1 MIVTPSMSHHT
12 APADTQIRYANALTG
27 LAAGDAWGYQVE
39 FTSYARMPAYPVA
52 PPSGRWWVI
61 SDDTQMTL
69 ALHWALAE
77 VTDFADIE
85 TVTDAVTRQF
95 LLWQVDPDNTRA
107 PGRTCMTSL
116 HNLRAGAR
124 WYDTDGAVESAG
136 CGAVMRLVPTA
147 FAPQPYWLGL
157 TALQAVITH
166 KHPRAVVPAL
176 LLADTTRHA
185 PEYRGRF
192 LEHALTTA
200 AQIYNGTSG
209 WTEDPYLRD
218 VLAPI
223 TGDVSS
229 YLVEGF
235 NDGTADIL
243 TAAAGRLDQLRPL
256 PPAEFGDPCV
266 GIGEGWES
274 ASAIALALL
283 VADLATTSDNDGTA
297 AALTGPDA
305 LSWASTSNG
314 DSDSIACIA
323 GGLIGSA
330 HPEKDYW
337 AAAGLTP
344 TFEPRYAEEIAA
356 AASRLPADAATD

>member
-1 MIVTPSMSHHT
+1 MT
-12 APADTQIRYANALTG
+12 APTTGSDTALLARYGNALTG

-39 FTSYARMPAYPVA
+39 FTSYTRMPAYPVA
-52 PPSGRWWVI
+52 PPAGRWWTV

-77 VTDFADIE
+77 VPDFGDIE
-85 TVTDAVTRQF
+85 AVTDAITRQF

-116 HNLRAGAR
+116 RNLRAGAR
-124 WYDTDGAVESAG
+124 WYDRVGAVESAG

-147 FAPQPYWLGL
+147 FAPDPYRLGL

-176 LLADTTRHA
+176 LLADATRHA
-185 PEYRGRF
+185 PEQRGRF

-200 AQIYNGTSG
+200 AQIYNGTST
-209 WTEDPYLRD
+209 WTTDPYLRD

-223 TGDVSS
+223 TGDVPS
-229 YLVEGF
+229 YLVKGLD
-235 NDGTADIL
+235 DGTTDIL
-243 TAAAGRLDQLRPL
+243 TAAAARLEQLRHM
-256 PPAEFGDPCV
+256 PPTEFGDPCA

-274 ASAIALALL
+274 ASAVALALL
-283 VADLATTSDNDGTA
+283 VADLATTSDDAGT
-297 AALTGPDA
+297 AALTGPEA
-305 LSWASTSNG
+305 LAWASTSNG

-330 HPEKDYW
+330 HPEKNYW
-337 AAAGLTP
+337 SAAGLTP
-344 TFEPRYAEEIAA
+344 TFEPLYAEEIATA
-356 AASRLPADAATD
+356 ARRLPAGDTD

>member
-1 MIVTPSMSHHT
+1 MT
-12 APADTQIRYANALTG
+12 APTAGSDTALLARYGNALTG

-39 FTSYARMPAYPVA
+39 FTSYTQMPAYPVT
-52 PPSGRWWVI
+52 PPAGQWWTI

-85 TVTDAVTRQF
+85 AVTDAITRQF

-116 HNLRAGAR
+116 HNLRAGAC
-124 WYDTDGAVESAG
+124 WYETHGAVESAG

-147 FAPQPYWLGL
+147 FAPQQYLLGL

-176 LLADTTRHA
+176 LLADATRHA
-185 PEYRGRF
+185 PEYCGRF
-192 LEHALTTA
+192 LEHALTGA

-209 WTEDPYLRD
+209 WTMDPYLRD

-229 YLVEGF
+229 YLVDGL
-235 NDGTADIL
+235 NDGTTDIL
-243 TAAAGRLDQLRPL
+243 TAAAGRLEQLRHL
-256 PPAEFGDPCV
+256 PPAEFGDPCA

-274 ASAIALALL
+274 ASAVALALL
-283 VADLATTSDNDGTA
+283 VADRATTDNDPAA
-297 AALTGPDA
+297 AALTGPEGLA
-305 LSWASTSNG
+305 WAATSNG

-337 AAAGLTP
+337 AAVGLTP
-344 TFEPRYAEEIAA
+344 TFEPRYAEEIATA
-356 AASRLPADAATD
+356 ARRLPAGGTD

>member
-1 MIVTPSMSHHT
+1 MIVTSPMSHHT

-39 FTSYARMPAYPVA
+39 FTSYAQMPAYPVA

-85 TVTDAVTRQF
+85 TVTDAIIRQF

-116 HNLRAGAR
+116 RNLRAGAR

-147 FAPQPYWLGL
+147 FAPESYWLGL

-176 LLADTTRHA
+176 LLADATRHA
-185 PEYRGRF
+185 PEHRGRF
-192 LEHALTTA
+192 LAHALTTA
-200 AQIYNGTSG
+200 AQIYNGTST
-209 WTEDPYLRD
+209 WTTDPYLRE

-229 YLVEGF
+229 YLVEGL

-243 TAAAGRLDQLRPL
+243 TAAAGRLEQLRPL
-256 PPAEFGDPCV
+256 SPAEFGDPCA

-274 ASAIALALL
+274 ASAVVLALL
-283 VADLATTSDNDGTA
+283 AADLATTSDDDAA
-297 AALTGPDA
+297 AALTGPEGLA
-305 LSWASTSNG
+305 WAATSNG

-330 HPEKDYW
+330 HPEKNYW
-337 AAAGLTP
+337 SAASMTP
-344 TFEPRYAEEIAA
+344 EFEPRYAEEIATA
-356 AASRLPADAATD
+356 ARRLPASDTD

>member
-1 MIVTPSMSHHT
+1 MT
-12 APADTQIRYANALTG
+12 APATGNDTAPAGTQIRYANAWTG

-39 FTSYARMPAYPVA
+39 FTSYAQMPAYPVA
-52 PPSGRWWVI
+52 PPTGSWVI

-69 ALHWALAE
+69 AVHHGLAE
-77 VTDFADIE
+77 VTDFDDIE
-85 TVTDAVTRQF
+85 AVTDALTRQF

-107 PGRTCMTSL
+107 PGRTCMRSL
-116 HNLRAGAR
+116 HHLRAGAR
-124 WYDTDGAVESAG
+124 WYDPDGAVESAG

-176 LLADTTRHA
+176 LLADATRHA
-185 PEYRGRF
+185 PERRGRF
-192 LEHALTTA
+192 LDHALTTA
-200 AQIYNGTSG
+200 TQIYNGTST
-209 WTEDPYLRD
+209 WTGDRYLRD

-223 TGDVSS
+223 TGDVLS
-229 YLVEGF
+229 YLVDGL

-243 TAAAGRLDQLRPL
+243 TAAAGRLEQLRLL
-256 PPAEFGDPCV
+256 PPAEFGDPCA

-283 VADLATTSDNDGTA
+283 VADLTTTDDDEAA
-297 AALTGPDA
+297 AALAGPEA
-305 LSWASTSNG
+305 LAWASTSNG
-314 DSDSIACIA
+314 DSDSIACVA

-330 HPEKDYW
+330 HPESDYW
-337 AAAGLTP
+337 ATAGLTP
-344 TFEPRYAEEIAA
+344 TFEPRYAEEITA
-356 AASRLPADAATD
+356 AASRLPTGLTAD

>member
-1 MIVTPSMSHHT
+1 MT
-12 APADTQIRYANALTG
+12 APTAGSDTALLARYGNALTG

-39 FTSYARMPAYPVA
+39 FTSYAQMPAYPVA
-52 PPSGRWWVI
+52 PPSGPWWVI

-77 VTDFADIE
+77 VPDFADIE
-85 TVTDAVTRQF
+85 TVTDAIIRQF

-147 FAPQPYWLGL
+147 FAPDPYWLGL

-176 LLADTTRHA
+176 LLADATRHA
-185 PEYRGRF
+185 PEYRGGF

-200 AQIYNGTSG
+200 AQIYNGTSA
-209 WTEDPYLRD
+209 WTTDPYLRD

-229 YLVEGF
+229 YLVQGL
-235 NDGTADIL
+235 NDGTADIIS
-243 TAAAGRLDQLRPL
+243 AAAGRLEQLRHL
-256 PPAEFGDPCV
+256 SPADFGDPCV

-274 ASAIALALL
+274 ASAVALALL
-283 VADLATTSDNDGTA
+283 VADLATSSDDDAA
-297 AALTGPDA
+297 AALTGPEA
-305 LSWASTSNG
+305 LAWASTSNG

-323 GGLIGSA
+323 GGLIGST
-330 HPEKDYW
+330 HPEHGYW
-337 AAAGLTP
+337 AAAGLAP
-344 TFEPRYAEEIAA
+344 TFEPRYAEEILA
-356 AASRLPADAATD
+356 AASRLPAGAPAG

>member
-1 MIVTPSMSHHT
+1 MSHPTTVAGTH
-12 APADTQIRYANALTG
+12 IRYANAWTG

-52 PPSGRWWVI
+52 PPAGPWWIV

-77 VTDFADIE
+77 VADFDDIE
-85 TVTDAVTRQF
+85 TVTDALTRQF
-95 LLWQVDPDNTRA
+95 LRWQVDPDNTRA

-116 HNLRAGAR
+116 RNLRAGAR

-136 CGAVMRLVPTA
+136 CGAVMRVVPTA
-147 FAPQPYWLGL
+147 FAPDPYWLGL

-176 LLADTTRHA
+176 LLADAIRHA
-185 PEYRGRF
+185 PQRRGRF
-192 LEHALTTA
+192 LEHARTSA
-200 AQIYNGTSG
+200 AQIYNGTSA
-209 WTEDPYLRD
+209 WIEDRYLRD
-218 VLAPI
+218 ILAPI

-229 YLVEGF
+229 YLVDGLD
-235 NDGTADIL
+235 DGTADIL
-243 TAAAGRLDQLRPL
+243 TAAAGRLEQLRPL
-256 PPAEFGDPCV
+256 SPTEFGDPCV

-274 ASAIALALL
+274 ASAVALALL
-283 VADLATTSDNDGTA
+283 VADLATSVDHGP
-297 AALTGPDA
+297 AALTGPEA
-305 LSWASTSNG
+305 LAWASTSNG

-330 HPEKDYW
+330 HPENDYW

-344 TFEPRYAEEIAA
+344 NFEPRYAEEIKA
-356 AASRLPADAATD
+356 AASRLPAGEAD

>member
-1 MIVTPSMSHHT
+1 MSYPT
-12 APADTQIRYANALTG
+12 APADTHIRYANALTG

-39 FTSYARMPAYPVA
+39 FTSYARMPAYPV
-52 PPSGRWWVI
+52 PPPTQWWVI

-69 ALHWALAE
+69 ALHRALAE
-77 VTDFADIE
+77 VPDFDDIE
-85 TVTDAVTRQF
+85 TVTGALTRQF

-107 PGRTCMTSL
+107 PGRTCMASL
-116 HNLRAGAR
+116 RNLRAGAR

-176 LLADTTRHA
+176 LLADAIRHA
-185 PEYRGRF
+185 PERRGRF
-192 LEHALTTA
+192 LEHARTVA
-200 AQIYNGTSG
+200 AQIYNGTST

-229 YLVEGF
+229 YLVEGL

-243 TAAAGRLDQLRPL
+243 AAAAARLEQLRHMPA
-256 PPAEFGDPCV
+256 AEFGDPCA

-274 ASAIALALL
+274 ASAVALALL
-283 VADLATTSDNDGTA
+283 VADLATSDDDA
-297 AALTGPDA
+297 AALTGPEA
-305 LSWASTSNG
+305 LAWASTSNG

-330 HPEKDYW
+330 HPENGYW
-337 AAAGLTP
+337 TAAGLSP
-344 TFEPRYAEEIAA
+344 TFEPRYAEEIAT
-356 AASRLPADAATD
+356 AASQLPAGGATD

>member
-1 MIVTPSMSHHT
+1 M
-12 APADTQIRYANALTG
+12 LG
-27 LAAGDAWGYQVE
+27 
-39 FTSYARMPAYPVA
+39 TSAYPEPYPANTIRRAVPELSSRTCTLRISA
-52 PPSGRWWVI
+52 GHGCIRRSAVGK

-69 ALHWALAE
+69 AVHHALTE
-77 VTDFADIE
+77 VTDFDDIE
-85 TVTDAVTRQF
+85 TVTDALTRQF

-116 HNLRAGAR
+116 RNLRAGAR

-136 CGAVMRLVPTA
+136 CGAVMRVVPAA
-147 FAPQPYWLGL
+147 FAPDPYWLGL

-176 LLADTTRHA
+176 LLADAIRHA
-185 PEYRGRF
+185 PARRGRF
-192 LEHALTTA
+192 LEHARTAA
-200 AQIYNGTSG
+200 AQIYNGTSA
-209 WTEDPYLRD
+209 WTTDPYLRD

-229 YLVEGF
+229 YLVDGLD
-235 NDGTADIL
+235 DGTADIL
-243 TAAAGRLDQLRPL
+243 TAAAGRLEQLRPL
-256 PPAEFGDPCV
+256 SPTEFGDPCV

-274 ASAIALALL
+274 ASAVALALL
-283 VADLATTSDNDGTA
+283 VADLATSVDHGP
-297 AALTGPDA
+297 AALTGPEA
-305 LSWASTSNG
+305 LAWASTSNG

-330 HPEKDYW
+330 HPENGYW

-344 TFEPRYAEEIAA
+344 TFEPRYAEEIAT
-356 AASRLPADAATD
+356 AASQLPAGDTTD

>member
-1 MIVTPSMSHHT
+1 MSHPT
-12 APADTQIRYANALTG
+12 PADTQIRYANALTG

-39 FTSYARMPAYPVA
+39 FTSYAQMPAYPVA
-52 PPSGRWWVI
+52 PPAGRWVI

-77 VTDFADIE
+77 LTDFADIE
-85 TVTDAVTRQF
+85 TVTDAITRQF

-107 PGRTCMTSL
+107 PGRTCMASL
-116 HNLRAGAR
+116 RNLRAGAR

-147 FAPQPYWLGL
+147 FAPDPYWLGL

-176 LLADTTRHA
+176 LLADATRHA

-200 AQIYNGTSG
+200 AQIYNGTST
-209 WTEDPYLRD
+209 WSTDPYLRE

-229 YLVEGF
+229 YLVQGLD
-235 NDGTADIL
+235 DGTADIL
-243 TAAAGRLDQLRPL
+243 TAAAARLEQLRPL
-256 PPAEFGDPCV
+256 PPAEFGDPCA

-274 ASAIALALL
+274 ASAVALALL
-283 VADLATTSDNDGTA
+283 VADLATSDDDDA
-297 AALTGPDA
+297 AALTGLEA
-305 LSWASTSNG
+305 LAWASTSNG

-323 GGLIGSA
+323 GGIIGSA
-330 HPEKDYW
+330 HPENGYW
-337 AAAGLTP
+337 AAAGLAAE
-344 TFEPRYAEEIAA
+344 FEPRYAEEIATA
-356 AASRLPADAATD
+356 ACRLPAGGTA

>member
-1 MIVTPSMSHHT
+1 MT
-12 APADTQIRYANALTG
+12 APAASSGTALLARYGNALTG

-52 PPSGRWWVI
+52 PPAGPWWIV

-77 VTDFADIE
+77 VADFDDIE
-85 TVTDAVTRQF
+85 TVTEALTRQF

-116 HNLRAGAR
+116 HNLCAGAR

-136 CGAVMRLVPTA
+136 CGAVMRVVPTA
-147 FAPQPYWLGL
+147 FVPDPYWLGL

-176 LLADTTRHA
+176 LLADAIRHA
-185 PEYRGRF
+185 PERRGRF
-192 LEHALTTA
+192 LEHARTSA
-200 AQIYNGTSG
+200 AQIHNGTSA
-209 WTEDPYLRD
+209 WIEDRYLRD

-229 YLVEGF
+229 YLVEGLD
-235 NDGTADIL
+235 DGTADIL
-243 TAAAGRLDQLRPL
+243 TAAAGRLEQLRPL
-256 PPAEFGDPCV
+256 SPTVFGDPCA

-274 ASAIALALL
+274 ASAVALALL
-283 VADLATTSDNDGTA
+283 VADLATTDNDST
-297 AALTGPDA
+297 AALTGPEA
-305 LSWASTSNG
+305 LAWASTSNG

-330 HPEKDYW
+330 HPDNDYW
-337 AAAGLTP
+337 AAVGLTP
-344 TFEPRYAEEIAA
+344 TFEPRYAEEIATA
-356 AASRLPADAATD
+356 ARRLRAGGTA

>member
-1 MIVTPSMSHHT
+1 VT
-12 APADTQIRYANALTG
+12 APTTGSDTTLLARYANALTG

-39 FTSYARMPAYPVA
+39 FTSYAQMPAYPVA
-52 PPSGRWWVI
+52 PPVGRWWTI

-69 ALHWALAE
+69 ALHWALGE
-77 VTDFADIE
+77 VTDFDDIE
-85 TVTDAVTRQF
+85 AVTGAITRQF

-147 FAPQPYWLGL
+147 FTPDPYWLGL

-176 LLADTTRHA
+176 LLADATRAA
-185 PEYRGRF
+185 PERRGRF
-192 LEHALTTA
+192 LEHALTVA
-200 AQIYNGTSG
+200 AQIYNGTST
-209 WTEDPYLRD
+209 WTTDPYLRD

-229 YLVEGF
+229 YLVEGL

-243 TAAAGRLDQLRPL
+243 TAAAGRLEQLRQL
-256 PPAEFGDPCV
+256 SLAEFGDPCI

-274 ASAIALALL
+274 ASAVALALL
-283 VADLATTSDNDGTA
+283 VADLATTSDNDAAA
-297 AALTGPDA
+297 AALTGPEA
-305 LSWASTSNG
+305 LAWASTSNG

-330 HPEKDYW
+330 HLEMDYW

-344 TFEPRYAEEIAA
+344 TFEPRYAEEILA
-356 AASRLPADAATD
+356 AASRLPTGGAAD

>member
-1 MIVTPSMSHHT
+1 MT
-12 APADTQIRYANALTG
+12 APTTGSDTALLARYANALTG

-39 FTSYARMPAYPVA
+39 FTSYAHMPAYPVA
-52 PPSGRWWVI
+52 PPAGRWWTV

-69 ALHWALAE
+69 ALHGALAE
-77 VTDFADIE
+77 DIDLDDIE
-85 TVTDAVTRQF
+85 AVTDAITRQF

-124 WYDTDGAVESAG
+124 WYDTDGAIESAG

-147 FAPQPYWLGL
+147 FAPDPYWLGL

-176 LLADTTRHA
+176 LLADATRHA

-200 AQIYNGTSG
+200 AQIYNGTST
-209 WTEDPYLRD
+209 WTTDPYLRD

-229 YLVEGF
+229 YLVDGLA
-235 NDGTADIL
+235 DGTADIL
-243 TAAAGRLDQLRPL
+243 TAAAARLEQLRHL
-256 PPAEFGDPCV
+256 SPAEFGDPCV

-274 ASAIALALL
+274 ASAVALALL
-283 VADLATTSDNDGTA
+283 VADLATTDNDAA
-297 AALTGPDA
+297 AALTGPEA
-305 LSWASTSNG
+305 LAWASTSNG

-323 GGLIGSA
+323 GGIIGSA
-330 HPEKDYW
+330 HPEDGYW
-337 AAAGLTP
+337 AAAGLAP
-344 TFEPRYAEEIAA
+344 KFEPRYAEEIATA
-356 AASRLPADAATD
+356 ACRLPAGGTA

>member
-1 MIVTPSMSHHT
+1 MSYHT
-12 APADTQIRYANALTG
+12 TPADTHIRYANALTG

-39 FTSYARMPAYPVA
+39 FTSYAQMPAYPVA
-52 PPSGRWWVI
+52 PPVGRWVI

-85 TVTDAVTRQF
+85 TVTDAIIRQF

-147 FAPQPYWLGL
+147 FAPESYWLGL

-176 LLADTTRHA
+176 LLADTIRDA
-185 PEYRGRF
+185 PEHRGRF
-192 LEHALTTA
+192 VEHARTVA

-209 WTEDPYLRD
+209 WTADPYLRD

-229 YLVEGF
+229 YLVEGLD
-235 NDGTADIL
+235 DGTADIL
-243 TAAAGRLDQLRPL
+243 TAAADRLEQLRPL
-256 PPAEFGDPCV
+256 SPAEFGDPCV

-274 ASAIALALL
+274 ASAVALALL
-283 VADLATTSDNDGTA
+283 VADLATTTA
-297 AALTGPDA
+297 DDSPAALTGPKA
-305 LSWASTSNG
+305 LAWASTSNG

-330 HPEKDYW
+330 HPENGYW
-337 AAAGLTP
+337 AAAGLAP
-344 TFEPRYAEEIAA
+344 EFEPRYAEEIATTA
-356 AASRLPADAATD
+356 RRLPAGDTD

>member
-1 MIVTPSMSHHT
+1 MT
-12 APADTQIRYANALTG
+12 APTAGSDTALLVRYGNALTG

-39 FTSYARMPAYPVA
+39 FTSYAQMPAYPVA
-52 PPSGRWWVI
+52 PPAGWWVI

-77 VTDFADIE
+77 VTDFDDIE
-85 TVTDAVTRQF
+85 AVTDAITRQF

-107 PGRTCMTSL
+107 PGRTCMNSL
-116 HNLRAGAR
+116 RNLRAGAR
-124 WYDTDGAVESAG
+124 WYDTAGAVESAG

-147 FAPQPYWLGL
+147 FAPDPYWLGL

-176 LLADTTRHA
+176 LLADAIRHA

-192 LEHALTTA
+192 LEHTQTAA
-200 AQIYNGTSG
+200 AQIHNGTSA
-209 WTEDPYLRD
+209 WTADPYLRD

-229 YLVEGF
+229 YLVEGL

-243 TAAAGRLDQLRPL
+243 TAAAGRLEQLCPL
-256 PPAEFGDPCV
+256 PPADFGDPCA

-274 ASAIALALL
+274 ASAVALALL
-283 VADLATTSDNDGTA
+283 VADLATTSDDAGT
-297 AALTGPDA
+297 AALTGPEA
-305 LSWASTSNG
+305 LAWASTSNG

-344 TFEPRYAEEIAA
+344 TFEPRYAEEIMA
-356 AASRLPADAATD
+356 AASQLPVGAPAD

>member
-1 MIVTPSMSHHT
+1 MTAPTTGNHT
-12 APADTQIRYANALTG
+12 APADTQIRYANAMTG

-39 FTSYARMPAYPVA
+39 FTSYAQMPAYPVT
-52 PPSGRWWVI
+52 PPTGPWVI

-69 ALHWALAE
+69 AVHHALAE
-77 VTDFADIE
+77 VTDFDDIE
-85 TVTDAVTRQF
+85 TVTDAIVRQF

-107 PGRTCMTSL
+107 PGRTCMRSL

-176 LLADTTRHA
+176 LLADATRHA
-185 PEYRGRF
+185 PQRRGRF
-192 LEHALTTA
+192 LEHALTAA
-200 AQIYNGTSG
+200 AQIYHGTST
-209 WTEDPYLRD
+209 WTEDRYLRE

-229 YLVEGF
+229 YLVDGL

-243 TAAAGRLDQLRPL
+243 TAAAGRLEQLRPL
-256 PPAEFGDPCV
+256 SPAEFGDPCA

-283 VADLATTSDNDGTA
+283 VADLATTDNGHPA
-297 AALTGPDA
+297 PLTGPEA
-305 LSWASTSNG
+305 LAWAATSNG

-330 HPEKDYW
+330 HPENGYW
-337 AAAGLTP
+337 ATAGLSP
-344 TFEPRYAEEIAA
+344 SFEPRYSEEITA
-356 AASRLPADAATD
+356 AASRLPTGGTAD

>member
-1 MIVTPSMSHHT
+1 MSHHT
-12 APADTQIRYANALTG
+12 APADTHIRYVNALTG

-39 FTSYARMPAYPVA
+39 FTSYTQMPAYPVA
-52 PPSGRWWVI
+52 PPAGRWWEI

-77 VTDFADIE
+77 VTDFDDIE
-85 TVTDAVTRQF
+85 AVTEALTRQF

-147 FAPQPYWLGL
+147 FAPDPYWLGL

-176 LLADTTRHA
+176 LLADATRHA

-192 LEHALTTA
+192 LEHTQTAA
-200 AQIYNGTSG
+200 AQIYNGTST
-209 WTEDPYLRD
+209 WTTDPYLRD

-223 TGDVSS
+223 TGDVPS
-229 YLVEGF
+229 YLVKGLD
-235 NDGTADIL
+235 DGTAGIL
-243 TAAAGRLDQLRPL
+243 TAAAGRLEQLRPL
-256 PPAEFGDPCV
+256 PPTEFGDPCV

-274 ASAIALALL
+274 ASAVALALL
-283 VADLATTSDNDGTA
+283 VADLATTSDDDA
-297 AALTGPDA
+297 AASLTGPEA
-305 LSWASTSNG
+305 LAWASTSNG

-330 HPEKDYW
+330 HPQKNYW

-344 TFEPRYAEEIAA
+344 EFEPRYTEELATAA
-356 AASRLPADAATD
+356 RRAPGR

>member
-1 MIVTPSMSHHT
+1 MTMTPSMSHPT

-39 FTSYARMPAYPVA
+39 FISYAQMPAYPVA
-52 PPSGRWWVI
+52 PPAGTWTV

-69 ALHWALAE
+69 AVHRALAE
-77 VTDFADIE
+77 VPDLDDIE
-85 TVTDAVTRQF
+85 AVTDAITRQF

-116 HNLRAGAR
+116 RNLRAGAR

-147 FAPQPYWLGL
+147 FAPDPYWLGL

-176 LLADTTRHA
+176 LLADATRHAA

-192 LEHALTTA
+192 LAHALSTT

-209 WTEDPYLRD
+209 WSTDPYLRE

-229 YLVEGF
+229 YLVEGLD
-235 NDGTADIL
+235 DGAADIL
-243 TAAAGRLDQLRPL
+243 TAAAGRLEQLRPL
-256 PPAEFGDPCV
+256 PPAEFGDPCS

-274 ASAIALALL
+274 ASAVALALL
-283 VADLATTSDNDGTA
+283 VADLATTSDNDA
-297 AALTGPDA
+297 PAALTGPEA
-305 LSWASTSNG
+305 LAWASTSNG

-323 GGLIGSA
+323 GGIIGSA
-330 HPEKDYW
+330 HPETDYW
-337 AAAGLTP
+337 AGAGLTP
-344 TFEPRYAEEIAA
+344 TFEPRYAEEIKA
-356 AASRLPADAATD
+356 AASQLPAGAPAD

>member
-1 MIVTPSMSHHT
+1 MSHHT

-39 FTSYARMPAYPVA
+39 FTSYAQMPAYPVA
-52 PPSGRWWVI
+52 PPAGRWWVI

-69 ALHWALAE
+69 ALHRALAE
-77 VTDFADIE
+77 VPDFDDIE
-85 TVTDAVTRQF
+85 NVTDAITRQF

-116 HNLRAGAR
+116 RNLRAGAC

-147 FAPQPYWLGL
+147 FAPEPYWLGL

-176 LLADTTRHA
+176 LLADATRHA
-185 PEYRGRF
+185 QEYCGRF
-192 LEHALTTA
+192 LKHALTVA
-200 AQIYNGTSG
+200 AQIHNGTST
-209 WTEDPYLRD
+209 WTTDPYLRD

-223 TGDVSS
+223 TGDVPS
-229 YLVEGF
+229 YLVEGLD
-235 NDGTADIL
+235 DGTADIL
-243 TAAAGRLDQLRPL
+243 TAAAGRLEQLRTL
-256 PPAEFGDPCV
+256 PPAEFGDPCA

-274 ASAIALALL
+274 ASAVALALL
-283 VADLATTSDNDGTA
+283 VADLATSDDDAA
-297 AALTGPDA
+297 AALTGPEA
-305 LSWASTSNG
+305 LAWASTSNG

-323 GGLIGSA
+323 GGIIGSA
-330 HPEKDYW
+330 HPESGYW
-337 AAAGLTP
+337 AAAGLAP
-344 TFEPRYAEEIAA
+344 EFEPRYAEEIATA
-356 AASRLPADAATD
+356 ACRLPAGGTA

>member
-1 MIVTPSMSHHT
+1 MSHHT
-12 APADTQIRYANALTG
+12 TPADTHIRYANALTG

-39 FTSYARMPAYPVA
+39 FTSYTRMPAYPVA
-52 PPSGRWWVI
+52 PPAGAWTVSD

-69 ALHWALAE
+69 ALHRALGE
-77 VTDFADIE
+77 VHDFDEIE
-85 TVTDAVTRQF
+85 TVTDAIARQF

-157 TALQAVITH
+157 SALQAVITH

-176 LLADTTRHA
+176 LLADATRHA
-185 PEYRGRF
+185 PEYRARF

-200 AQIYNGTSG
+200 AQIYNGTST
-209 WTEDPYLRD
+209 WSTDPYLRE

-223 TGDVSS
+223 TGDVTS
-229 YLVEGF
+229 YLVEGLD
-235 NDGTADIL
+235 DGTADIL
-243 TAAAGRLDQLRPL
+243 TAAAGRLEQLRPL
-256 PPAEFGDPCV
+256 PPADFGDPCV

-274 ASAIALALL
+274 ASAVALALL
-283 VADLATTSDNDGTA
+283 VADLATSSDDDAA
-297 AALTGPDA
+297 AALTGPEA
-305 LSWASTSNG
+305 LAWASTSNG

-337 AAAGLTP
+337 GVAP
-344 TFEPRYAEEIAA
+344 TFEPRYAEEILA
-356 AASRLPADAATD
+356 AASRLPAGAPAD